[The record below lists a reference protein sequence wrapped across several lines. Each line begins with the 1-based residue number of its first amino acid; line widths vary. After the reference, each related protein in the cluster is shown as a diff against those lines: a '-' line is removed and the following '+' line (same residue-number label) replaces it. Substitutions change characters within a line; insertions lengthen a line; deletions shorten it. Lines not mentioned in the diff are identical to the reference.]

1 MCQVCNAEV
10 NQINA
15 QAVLALSQ
23 ALVNVY
29 SSSPNKELIKAV
41 EDRMLNLVQ
50 LPKAKEEEP
59 QASDKVTGQAEA
71 QSESV
76 ELPPELKALT
86 DMLEALGVS
95 FKVRRL

>member
-10 NQINA
+10 NQINS
-15 QAVLALSQ
+15 QAALALSQ
-23 ALVNVY
+23 TLVNLY
-29 SSSPNKELIKAV
+29 SINSPSSVIKAV
-41 EDRMLNLVQ
+41 EDRLLNLVQ

-59 QASDKVTGQAEA
+59 QASDKTTGEAEA